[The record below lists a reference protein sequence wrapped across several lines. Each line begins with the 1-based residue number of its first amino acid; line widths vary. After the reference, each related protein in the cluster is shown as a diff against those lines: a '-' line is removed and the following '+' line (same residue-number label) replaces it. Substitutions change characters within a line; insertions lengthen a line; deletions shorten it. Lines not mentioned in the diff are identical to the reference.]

1 MAKRVSKVRKD
12 SRVKNISSRKRNS
25 RAQSRMEF
33 TRLGR
38 LIRNTVQSDAGHLD
52 SLQRDEETSGIGKN
66 GDISNSKGMDREEE
80 RKRRLLNEEY
90 PGIVTGH
97 GPFNPSIDPL
107 KFLEEDRGKIY
118 GDPFLSHQ
126 AIGLAWE
133 GVFRNRYHGFTFEA
147 NPVAIGDRDFGIG
160 KVFPAS
166 LVAEM
171 LAAFKI
177 VRLARPV
184 YHKDSG
190 DDAKVYVDFSQRFRE
205 SK

>member
-1 MAKRVSKVRKD
+1 
-12 SRVKNISSRKRNS
+12 
-25 RAQSRMEF
+25 MEF

-38 LIRNTVQSDAGHLD
+38 LIRDTVQSDAGHLD
-52 SLQRDEETSGIGKN
+52 SLQRDEKASGIGKN
-66 GDISNSKGMDREEE
+66 GDIGNSKGMDREKKE
-80 RKRRLLNEEY
+80 
-90 PGIVTGH
+90 
-97 GPFNPSIDPL
+97 SIIKEVCDGCNYLHVYNYSTNNCKAQSL
-107 KFLEEDRGKIY
+107 KELEEDRGKIY

-147 NPVAIGDRDFGIG
+147 NPVAIGDRDRGIG
-160 KVFPAS
+160 LVFPAD

-177 VRLARPV
+177 VRLARPT

-190 DDAKVYVDFSQRFRE
+190 DDAKVYVDFSMRFRDGR
-205 SK
+205 